1 MFAASTETFGEVCEL
16 QKLSFFSIGH
26 SLAALAFVV
35 FRPEKLADGFAM
47 VENRRRAPIRLFGLH
62 CLTSL
67 VVHGSPMSIP
77 SFKTYFSFVA
87 ALLMF
92 GQMATAQAEALPDFT
107 TLVEQ
112 ASPAVVN
119 ISTTQKMPERSVA
132 QQQMPDLEGLPPMLR
147 EFLERGIPPQGRK
160 PGSPKSDRQREAQSL
175 GSGFIISKDGYVLTN
190 NHVIDGADEIL
201 VRLSDRSELK
211 AKLVGTDPRTDV
223 AVLKIEGKDLPTV
236 KLGNSEKL
244 KVGEWVLAIGSPFG
258 FDHSVTKG
266 IVSAKGRSLPNDTY
280 VPFIQTDVAINPGN
294 SGGPLFNMDGEVVGI
309 NSQIFTRSGG
319 FMGLSFAIPIDV
331 AMDVANQIK
340 ASGKVN
346 RGWLGV
352 VIQEVNKDLA
362 ESFGL
367 DKPAGALVAQVLES
381 GPAAKGGVQVGDVIL
396 SANGTPIVMSADLPH
411 LIGNLKDGS
420 KAELE
425 VIRNGKRQTLTVTVG
440 ALPDEGQEMGTPES
454 AGAERSSN
462 RLGVSVVDLTAEQQ
476 KSLDIKGGVVI
487 KEVTDGPAALIGLQ
501 AGDVITHLNNQAL
514 TSAKNFS
521 EVAKGLPKNRSV
533 SMRVLRQGRASF
545 ITFKLAE

>member
-1 MFAASTETFGEVCEL
+1 MPRLKSYLSLMAAV
-16 QKLSFFSIGH
+16 
-26 SLAALAFVV
+26 
-35 FRPEKLADGFAM
+35 
-47 VENRRRAPIRLFGLH
+47 
-62 CLTSL
+62 
-67 VVHGSPMSIP
+67 
-77 SFKTYFSFVA
+77 
-87 ALLMF
+87 LML
-92 GQMATAQAEALPDFT
+92 GQIVTAQAEALPDFT

-112 ASPAVVN
+112 ASPSVVN
-119 ISTTQKMPERSVA
+119 ISTRQKLPDRSVA
-132 QQQMPDLEGLPPMLR
+132 QGQAPDLEGLPPMLR
-147 EFLERGIPPQGRK
+147 EFLERSMP
-160 PGSPKSDRQREAQSL
+160 PGSRSPGSGSGKGDRQREARSL
-175 GSGFIISKDGYVLTN
+175 GSGFIISSDGYVLTN

-223 AVLKIEGKDLPTV
+223 ALLKIDGKDLPAV
-236 KLGNSEKL
+236 KLGNSDKL

-294 SGGPLFNMDGEVVGI
+294 SGGPLFNMAGEVVGI

-331 AMDVANQIK
+331 ALDVSTQLK

-367 DKPAGALVAQVLES
+367 DKPAGALVAQVLEG
-381 GPAAKGGVQVGDVIL
+381 GPAAKGGLQVGDVIL
-396 SANGTPIVMSADLPH
+396 SANGQPIVMSADLPH

-425 VIRNGKRQTLTVTVG
+425 VIRDGKRQKLTVTVG
-440 ALPDEGQEMGTPES
+440 ALPEEGDEMGSTDS
-454 AGAERSSN
+454 GVERSSN
-462 RLGVSVVDLTAEQQ
+462 RLGISVADLTAEQM
-476 KSLDIKGGVVI
+476 KSLDLKGGVVI
-487 KEVTDGPAALIGLQ
+487 KDVQDGPASLIGLQ
-501 AGDVITHLNNQAL
+501 TGDVITHLNNQAII
-514 TSAKNFS
+514 SAKQFT
-521 EVAKGLPKNRSV
+521 EVAQSLPKNRSV
-533 SMRVLRQGRASF
+533 SMRVLRQGRATF